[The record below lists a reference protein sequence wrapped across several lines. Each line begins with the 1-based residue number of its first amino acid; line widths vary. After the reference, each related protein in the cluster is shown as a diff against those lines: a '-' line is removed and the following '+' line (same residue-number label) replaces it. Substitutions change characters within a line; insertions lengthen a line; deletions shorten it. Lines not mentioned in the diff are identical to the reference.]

1 MDDQDTEFIKVRD
14 SFFEAAVNPDLW
26 AEALA
31 GFSDFI
37 GGSSVNL
44 VVLDK
49 PGAPPV
55 IEHFI
60 RGDDAAYARYLGD
73 YFAIDRRVPRV
84 AAAQVGRILLEQ
96 DVLSEEEKRQ
106 DTVYNEILAG
116 NGMRNLALANLS
128 SGPLLMGIGMAPQ
141 NDAEPFEAD
150 QLARLARLLPHLRNA
165 LSFYTVNIQLQ
176 LQRQMLA
183 DLFALDGKGV
193 AVLDMNR
200 RVLFANALAETQF
213 SSGLISVRQGAVTF
227 RHRNSEMAW
236 QRALQDLQDGGG
248 AGSASFLAE
257 NPETLDM
264 TGVRLL
270 SAAPIL
276 AQFPMFTAPALLMLL
291 TPVTPGLAIS
301 AGEITRF
308 GALFRLTP
316 AECRV
321 LEAISAGKGLDDHA
335 MRQGIRLD
343 TARKQLKSAMA
354 KCGVTSQKAL
364 ISRLERFCLIALG

>member
-26 AEALA
+26 DRALA
-31 GFSDFI
+31 GFSDFT

-55 IEHFI
+55 IEHFV

-128 SGPLLMGIGMAPQ
+128 SGHLLMGIGIAPQ
-141 NDAEPFEAD
+141 NDADPFEAD
-150 QLARLARLLPHLRNA
+150 QLTRLARLLPHLRNA
-165 LSFYTVNIQLQ
+165 LSFYTINIQLQ

-183 DLFALDGKGV
+183 DLFALDGKGIV
-193 AVLDMNR
+193 VLDMNR

-213 SSGLISVRQGAVTF
+213 SSGLISVRQGTITF

-236 QRALQDLQDGGG
+236 QRALQDLQDGEVTE
-248 AGSASFLAE
+248 SASFMAE
-257 NPETLDM
+257 NPETLGM
-264 TGVRLL
+264 TGVRVL
-270 SAAPIL
+270 SAAPVL
-276 AQFPMFTAPALLMLL
+276 EQFPMFTAPAMLMLL
-291 TPVTPGLAIS
+291 TPINPGLAIS
-301 AGEITRF
+301 PTEVARF

-321 LEAISAGKGLDDHA
+321 IEAISAGTGLDDHA
-335 MRQGIRLD
+335 SQQGIRLD

-364 ISRLERFCLIALG
+364 ISRLERFCLVALR